1 MTETMNNYKTYPPVT
16 NNVLVANAVH
26 ISGSRWRSY
35 EALDPE
41 QLEAFDDAITIN
53 GTMYD
58 GPDQFFSY
66 SKEYGEAE
74 YLAIRAAQAA
84 AEQKEGEA

>member
-1 MTETMNNYKTYPPVT
+1 MTETISNCKTYPPVT
-16 NNVLVANAVH
+16 NNVLAANAVH

-35 EALDPE
+35 EALD
-41 QLEAFDDAITIN
+41 
-53 GTMYD
+53 
-58 GPDQFFSY
+58 PDQFFSY

-84 AEQKEGEA
+84 AEQKEGEV